1 MMIVQVSLEILTNT
15 LSDIAGVVTSDHKPV
30 WGMFEVRIR
39 PGKDSVPLAGGL
51 FNRQV
56 YLEGL
61 KRRSESLKPII
72 GKGGSANMCNVS

>member
-1 MMIVQVSLEILTNT
+1 MTVFDVLLFQICECFVV
-15 LSDIAGVVTSDHKPV
+15 AGVMTSDHKPV
-30 WGMFEVRIR
+30 WGMFEVGVR

-51 FNRQV
+51 FNRMV

-72 GKGGSANMCNVS
+72 GKGNTPNMCNVS